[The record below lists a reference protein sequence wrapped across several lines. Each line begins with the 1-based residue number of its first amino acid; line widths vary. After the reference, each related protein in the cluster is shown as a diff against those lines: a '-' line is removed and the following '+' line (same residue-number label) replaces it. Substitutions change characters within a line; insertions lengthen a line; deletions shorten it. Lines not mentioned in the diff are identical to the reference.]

1 MVCLL
6 GGGQTINSPRR
17 SAGLAR
23 DFRGTALNFNNTTK
37 PMLEKPSKFTKLRS
51 LLTGPG
57 TSFIMEAHN
66 GLSAK
71 IVEEAGFDGIW
82 ASGLSISAALG
93 VRDNNELSWTQV
105 LDMLEYMS
113 DASSLPIL
121 VDGDTG
127 YGNFNN
133 FRRLVKKLCQRQ
145 IAGVCI
151 EDKVFPKTNSFLA
164 DNQQLADIEE
174 FCGKIK
180 AGKDNQ
186 EHDDF
191 SIVARIEALIAG
203 RGMDEALRRAEA
215 YADAG
220 ADAIV
225 IHSKKADPEEILTFC
240 RLWDHRV
247 PVVLIPTKY
256 YRTPTVELKEAGASM
271 IIWANHNLRSSI
283 QAMRDTCARLK
294 QTENLI
300 ETEAA
305 VAPLND
311 VFSLA
316 DAGELEEAETRYL
329 SGQPRPNAVI
339 LAATRGEDLGELTED
354 KPKCML
360 NVRGETILARQLR
373 ALSRAGVAAP
383 TVVAGYREDT
393 VDLAGIIKLVNTAY
407 ETTGEAASLYLAKDA
422 LSGDCIITYG
432 DVVYRPFFPSLL
444 MERKE
449 DFAILV
455 DPHWQE
461 RRESAKRDSRDL
473 VRLSV
478 PHSDDFDTGPEPHLV
493 DMGPD
498 LEATDGEWVGLLRT
512 SAAGSR
518 RLKAEL
524 ERMKEEGVLGDAEL
538 SAVLKRLMAR
548 GETVAAI
555 YVSGNWMNINDLL
568 DLAQARNAM

>member
-1 MVCLL
+1 MFCLPC
-6 GGGQTINSPRR
+6 GGRLIHLPRR
-17 SAGLAR
+17 NAGLAD
-23 DFRGTALNFNNTTK
+23 DFRGKFLYFSNKTT
-37 PMLEKPSKFTKLRS
+37 PSIDKPSKFTRLRS
-51 LLTGPG
+51 MLAGPG
-57 TSFIMEAHN
+57 TNFIMEAHN

-71 IVEEAGFDGIW
+71 IVEEAGFEGIW

-105 LDMLEYMS
+105 LDMLEFMS

-145 IAGVCI
+145 VAGVCI

-164 DNQQLADIEE
+164 DNQQLADIDE

-191 SIVARIEALIAG
+191 SIVARVEALIAG

-240 RLWDHRV
+240 RLWDHRA

-256 YRTPTVELKEAGASM
+256 YRTPTRVLAEAGASV
-271 IIWANHNLRSSI
+271 IIWANHNLRASI
-283 QAMRDTCARLK
+283 QAMRDTCARLR
-294 QTENLI
+294 QSENLI

-305 VAPLND
+305 VAPLDD

-329 SGQPRPNAVI
+329 AGQPRPNAVI
-339 LAATRGEDLGELTED
+339 LAATRGNDLGELTED

-373 ALSRAGVAAP
+373 ALSRAGVATP

-393 VDLAGIIKLVNTAY
+393 VDLAGISKLVNPAY
-407 ETTGEAASLYLAKDA
+407 ETTGEAASLYVAREA
-422 LSGDCIITYG
+422 LSGDCIISYG
-432 DVVYRPFFPSLL
+432 DVVYRPFFPGLL
-444 MERKE
+444 MERQE

-455 DPHWQE
+455 DPNWRE
-461 RRESAKRDSRDL
+461 RRESARRDSRDL

-478 PHSDDFDTGPEPHLV
+478 PHSEDFDTGSEPHLL
-493 DMGPD
+493 DIGPD

-512 SAAGSR
+512 SPAGSR

-524 ERMKEEGVLGDAEL
+524 ERMKEEGVLDQAEL
-538 SAVLKRLMAR
+538 STVLKRLMAR

>member
-1 MVCLL
+1 MNLHSDL
-6 GGGQTINSPRR
+6 SP
-17 SAGLAR
+17 SADQL
-23 DFRGTALNFNNTTK
+23 
-37 PMLEKPSKFTKLRS
+37 SKFTKLRR
-51 LLTGPG
+51 LLTGEG
-57 TSFIMEAHN
+57 TNFIMEAHN

-105 LDMLEYMS
+105 LDVLEFMS

-164 DNQQLADIEE
+164 DNQQLAEIDE

-180 AGKDNQ
+180 AGKDTQ
-186 EHDDF
+186 PHDDF

-215 YADAG
+215 YAEAG

-225 IHSKKADPEEILTFC
+225 IHSKKSDPDEILAFC
-240 RLWDHRV
+240 RSWDHRI

-256 YRTPTVELKEAGASM
+256 YRTPTQTLKDARASL
-271 IIWANHNLRSSI
+271 IIWANHNLRASI
-283 QAMRDTCARLK
+283 QAMRDTCATLK
-294 QTENLI
+294 RE
-300 ETEAA
+300 ETLVDVEAS

-311 VFSLA
+311 VFTLA
-316 DAGELEEAETRYL
+316 DAGELEEAEKVYL
-329 SGQPRPNAVI
+329 AGGPQAEAVV
-339 LAATRGEDLGELTED
+339 LAATRGSELAELTED

-360 NVRGETILARQLR
+360 NVRGETILARQVK
-373 ALSRAGVAAP
+373 ALKRVGVLEP
-383 TVVAGYREDT
+383 TVIAGYREEAI
-393 VDLAGIIKLVNTAY
+393 DLADIRKVVNADY
-407 ETTGEAASLYLAKDA
+407 GSTGEAASLALARDA
-422 LSGDCIITYG
+422 LTRDCIISYG
-432 DVVYRPFFPSLL
+432 DVVYRPFFLNLL

-449 DFAILV
+449 DFVILV
-455 DPHWQE
+455 DPDWKEHREE
-461 RRESAKRDSRDL
+461 RNLDSRDM

-478 PHSDDFDTGPEPHLV
+478 PYDQAFDGGEDPHLV
-493 DMGPD
+493 DIGENIG
-498 LEATDGEWVGLLRT
+498 EADGEWVGLLRT
-512 SAAGSR
+512 SANGSR
-518 RLKAEL
+518 KLKAEL
-524 ERMKEEGVLGDAEL
+524 ERMREEGEL
-538 SAVLKRLMAR
+538 DKADIGTVLKRLIGN
-548 GETVAAI
+548 GESVAAI
-555 YVSGNWMNINDLL
+555 YVSGNWMNVNDLL

>member
-1 MVCLL
+1 M
-6 GGGQTINSPRR
+6 T
-17 SAGLAR
+17 
-23 DFRGTALNFNNTTK
+23 
-37 PMLEKPSKFTKLRS
+37 EKPSKFTMLRS

-57 TSFIMEAHN
+57 TNFIMEAHN

-105 LDMLEYMS
+105 LDVLEFMS
-113 DASSLPIL
+113 DATSIPIL

-151 EDKVFPKTNSFLA
+151 EDKVFPKTNSFLG
-164 DNQQLADIEE
+164 DGQQLTEIEE

-225 IHSKKADPEEILTFC
+225 IHSKKADPDEILTFC

-256 YRTPTVELKEAGASM
+256 YRTPTDTLREAGASL

-283 QAMRDTCARLK
+283 QAMRATSARLK
-294 QTENLI
+294 QHETLI
-300 ETEAA
+300 DVESE

-329 SGQPRPNAVI
+329 SGQARPNAVV
-339 LAATRGEDLGELTED
+339 LAATRGDDLGDLTAD
-354 KPKCML
+354 QPKCML
-360 NVRGETILARQLR
+360 NVRGEAILGRQLR
-373 ALSRAGVAAP
+373 ALSRIGASEP
-383 TVVAGYREDT
+383 FVVAGYRAEAI
-393 VDLAGIIKLVNTAY
+393 DLPGINKVVNADY
-407 ETTGEAASLYLAKDA
+407 ERTGEAASLYAARQA
-422 LSGDCIITYG
+422 LNGDCIISYG
-432 DVVYRPFFPSLL
+432 DVVYRPFFLNLL
-444 MERKE
+444 MERQE
-449 DFAILV
+449 DFVILV
-455 DPHWQE
+455 DPNWME
-461 RRESAKRDSRDL
+461 KRETRNAESRDL
-473 VRLSV
+473 VKLSAGDAGEL
-478 PHSDDFDTGPEPHLV
+478 HADAEPLLV
-493 DMGPD
+493 DIGPGVAD
-498 LEATDGEWVGLLRT
+498 ADGEWVGLLRT
-512 SAAGSR
+512 SANGAR

-524 ERMKEEGVLGDAEL
+524 ERMREDGSLDRAEL
-538 SAVLKRLMAR
+538 GTVLKRLMAR
-548 GETVAAI
+548 GEEIVALT
-555 YVSGNWMNINDLL
+555 VSGNWMNINDLL